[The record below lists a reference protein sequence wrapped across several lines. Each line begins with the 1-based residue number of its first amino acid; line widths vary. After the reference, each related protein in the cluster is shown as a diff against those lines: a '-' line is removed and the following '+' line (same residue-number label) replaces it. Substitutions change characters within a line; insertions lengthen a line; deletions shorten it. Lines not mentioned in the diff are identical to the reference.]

1 MSEINLQSCLV
12 NHFYTKTPS
21 SDEIMKGNS
30 CFTLEVKPFEII
42 LKSSF
47 SNCMGY
53 DGLPLE
59 CIYHKNIFNYI
70 FR

>member
-1 MSEINLQSCLV
+1 MSEINPQSCLV
-12 NHFYTKTPS
+12 NHFYTKAPC

-30 CFTLEVKPFEII
+30 CFTLEVKPFEIL

-59 CIYHKNIFNYI
+59 CTYHKNIFNYI

>member
-12 NHFYTKTPS
+12 NHFYTKTPN

-53 DGLPLE
+53 DVLPLE
-59 CIYHKNIFNYI
+59 CTYHKNIFNYI